1 MAVNYAE
8 LKRRLQLLIDRDDA
22 NAQVAFDNQTV
33 DVLDQF
39 IDWAENRFYRSEAA
53 RTPPFE
59 FEVKYVVGSGT
70 GYAELAIPSGYYET
84 SYLLAS
90 DSDGGGNQVSLTR
103 TSKEQILNVDTSVS
117 YGFPDNFAY
126 SENMW
131 LVKRYGANV
140 YISAIYYGTLPLLST
155 QTTDTTS
162 HWLLNH
168 GDDLIVNWAASYAA
182 DYYGSIDP
190 QMAERWETRGQQIHD
205 ALVEQE
211 IRQKSSGSTPKQGR
225 PYRHIL
231 Y

>member
-1 MAVNYAE
+1 MAANYAE
-8 LKRRLQLLIDRDDA
+8 LKRRVQLMLDRDDA

-39 IDWAENRFYRSEAA
+39 INWAENRFYRSEAA

-59 FEVKYVVGSGT
+59 FEVKYTIGPGT
-70 GYAELAIPSGYYET
+70 GYAELAIPTGYYET
-84 SYLLAS
+84 SFLLAS
-90 DSDGGGNQVSLTR
+90 DSDEGGNQVTLAR
-103 TSKEQILNVDTSVS
+103 TSKENILNVDTSVS

-140 YISAIYYGTLPLLST
+140 FIRAIYYAALPNLST

-168 GDDLIVNWAASYAA
+168 GEDIIVYWAASYGA
-182 DYYGSIDP
+182 DYFGSIDP
-190 QMAERWETRGQQIHD
+190 AMAQRWEDRGNAIHD
-205 ALVEQE
+205 AIVEQE
-211 IRQKSSGSTPKQGR
+211 IRQKQSGSTPRQKR
-225 PYRHIL
+225 PYFN